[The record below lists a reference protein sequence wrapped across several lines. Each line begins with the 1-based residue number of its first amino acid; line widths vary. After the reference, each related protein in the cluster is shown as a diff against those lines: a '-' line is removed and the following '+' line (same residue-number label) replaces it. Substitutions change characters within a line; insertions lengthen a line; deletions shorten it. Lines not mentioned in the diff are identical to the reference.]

1 MSDALVYE
9 SSSMD
14 EMTPN
19 IFVKK
24 DWLNIIDSNNGNY
37 GSQQILIDSSAL
49 ANSNKYLSY
58 KEAYLQIPLVL
69 TASNALATAATADST
84 NVLLDPST
92 AASSLDYG
100 FGLKNWFGQVI
111 HSMSLDFNGTTII
124 QATPFSNIYNHF
136 KLMTS
141 LSWNDVITEGASI
154 GFFPDDPLSWG
165 FIAGTNGTAVAGA
178 LDGCG
183 TVNNKNTIDTSTAAT
198 VSTNNKFSVGNL
210 GNTGYG
216 KRIQYINYDGAGT
229 NGNTVS
235 GSISSALID
244 NANIGNIYKSYI
256 SSKSAAVPTTGTL
269 VFIRYSIMATVY
281 LKHLHNFFEQ
291 IPLMK
296 GVFMRMTLN
305 VNQSLITLACGTGAN
320 TWANVQVSANVPSG
334 GTSPIMISSFAV
346 AQGCGSGLDFSAGVA
361 KTAYVSLCVGKT
373 TNFSQQSN
381 VGGSGAFDTPVML
394 YVPAYTFN
402 APYESA
408 YISSPIKKIRYTDIY
423 FYPIPSVAAT
433 SNFNQLLTNGIAGI
447 KSVLV
452 VPYYT
457 QSENGGLQPYQS
469 PFDTAPATTSPLAML
484 SQFQVLVGGQQ
495 MIYQNQRYTFE
506 AFNNHLLSAN
516 SVNGGMTDGL
526 TSGLIDKLGFENSYC
541 YYYVNCSRMSDVE
554 RAYPKSVQIQGQN
567 MTKKELQLLCF
578 IEYEQEISVD
588 ILSGS
593 RV

>member
-58 KEAYLQIPLVL
+58 KEAYLQIPLTL
-69 TASNALATAATADST
+69 TASNAIATGATAANT
-84 NVLLDPST
+84 NVLVQTDASG
-92 AASSLDYG
+92 SSLDYG
-100 FGLKNWFGQVI
+100 IGLKNWFGQLI

-141 LSWNDVITEGASI
+141 LSWGDVWAEGASI
-154 GFFPDDPLSWG
+154 GFYPDDPLSWG
-165 FIAGTNGTAVAGA
+165 FVAGA
-178 LDGCG
+178 NGLASVNSTDGCG
-183 TVNNKNTIDTSTAAT
+183 TVNNRNSINLTTGTSL
-198 VSTNNKFSVGNL
+198 NFSFGDI
-210 GNTGYG
+210 GNTGHL
-216 KRIQYINYDGAGT
+216 KRLQYINYDGAGVNGST
-229 NGNTVS
+229 NL
-235 GSISSALID
+235 GSASSTLITD
-244 NANIGNIYKSYI
+244 ANIGNIYKSYI
-256 SSKSAAVPTTGTL
+256 SSKSSGVAAGTL
-269 VFIRYSIMATVY
+269 IFIRYSVMATVY

-305 VNQSLITLACGTGAN
+305 VNQSLITLSCAN
-320 TWANVQVSANVPSG
+320 TANDTWGNTTVSVNVPSG
-334 GTSPIMISSFAV
+334 GTSPLMISSKTALNGTATSLQLGV
-346 AQGCGSGLDFSAGVA
+346 AASA

-381 VGGSGAFDTPVML
+381 VGGSGAFDTPVMM

-423 FYPIPSVAAT
+423 FYPIPSVAAN

-457 QSENGGLQPYQS
+457 QTANSGLQPYQS
-469 PFDTAPATTSPLAML
+469 PFDTAPATTSPLCML

-506 AFNNHLLSAN
+506 AFNNHLVSAN

-526 TSGLIDKLGFENSYC
+526 TSGLIDKLGFENEYC

-567 MTKKELQLLCF
+567 LTTKELQLLCF

-588 ILSGS
+588 ILTGA